1 LAVLGLLEIGP
12 LHPYGIQRLMKLWG
26 KDKVVNVGQRA
37 NLYRTIKRLTDDGL
51 IAVGHTERDQQFPE
65 RTVYELTDAGRRA
78 TRTWLSTMLSTPR
91 NEYPEFPAALSF
103 LMILG
108 PEEARVVLEQRASVL
123 AEQLSEIDRELKE
136 YSDAIPRVSMLED
149 EYLRAVTAAELKWLR
164 AVVNDLQSGA
174 LQWNEADFEVA
185 QADLQE

>member
-1 LAVLGLLEIGP
+1 
-12 LHPYGIQRLMKLWG
+12 
-26 KDKVVNVGQRA
+26 
-37 NLYRTIKRLTDDGL
+37 
-51 IAVGHTERDQQFPE
+51 
-65 RTVYELTDAGRRA
+65 
-78 TRTWLSTMLSTPR
+78 
-91 NEYPEFPAALSF
+91 
-103 LMILG
+103 MILG